1 MALAFA
7 LIKQCLSWRTGREKP
22 VTLAGTCGLQAE
34 QQLVQK
40 TMKPLYPKPHR
51 NQLQK
56 GLRPTLELNTFH
68 RWPGVSCSPLPQG
81 LHQTLLPLQLKL
93 KGLAVR
99 QRRCPG
105 QRRSTMACVINK
117 QIIHPP
123 SPTPPFLPI
132 SESNESSDLWGVIFA
147 LNGAFS

>member
-1 MALAFA
+1 
-7 LIKQCLSWRTGREKP
+7 
-22 VTLAGTCGLQAE
+22 
-34 QQLVQK
+34 
-40 TMKPLYPKPHR
+40 MKPLYPKPHR
-51 NQLQK
+51 NQLLE

-105 QRRSTMACVINK
+105 QRASQGSNSVTEYWLA
-117 QIIHPP
+117 IHK
-123 SPTPPFLPI
+123 SLPK
-132 SESNESSDLWGVIFA
+132 SQASFDLFSNLSICLIRANARAILRRV
-147 LNGAFS
+147 

>member
-1 MALAFA
+1 MH
-7 LIKQCLSWRTGREKP
+7 KQIYTSNTDRYGSTLFREWLWHLSKCLSWRTGRKKP

-34 QQLVQK
+34 KQLVLK

-51 NQLQK
+51 NQLLE

-81 LHQTLLPLQLKL
+81 LHQTSLPLQLKL

-99 QRRCPG
+99 QRDVQGNGPPKAVPILQQNIG
-105 QRRSTMACVINK
+105 RS
-117 QIIHPP
+117 
-123 SPTPPFLPI
+123 
-132 SESNESSDLWGVIFA
+132 
-147 LNGAFS
+147 